1 MKSLAAL
8 LCLHLAAAAPQSPP
22 AGVAG
27 VKGCKIIP
35 GDAGWPE
42 KATWQSAL
50 VNVVSRGV
58 KKGNASHPDYKI
70 SAQTALEVQTAV
82 KFAAT
87 HNIRLSILN
96 SGHDFLGRLVWTR
109 EIARS
114 MTLTVVFQERC
125 SVRSEPQRW
134 QYQGDKSL

>member
-1 MKSLAAL
+1 MKTLAVL

-22 AGVAG
+22 AAA
-27 VKGCKIIP
+27 KGCKIIP

-42 KATWQSAL
+42 KAAWQSAM

-58 KKGNASHPDYKI
+58 KKTKAAHPDYKI
-70 SAQTALEVQTAV
+70 SARTAKEVQNAV

-96 SGHDFLGRLVWTR
+96 SGHDFLGR
-109 EIARS
+109 
-114 MTLTVVFQERC
+114 
-125 SVRSEPQRW
+125 
-134 QYQGDKSL
+134 